1 MHNFIIRNRSALY
14 SICSLFLK
22 LMSGPLAVLLVAT
35 KLTPEVQGVYYTF
48 ISISTIQWIFEIG
61 FSTAI
66 VQHLSATK
74 VKSHF
79 NSYVRV
85 AVCFFTVMS
94 LLVFLSSQLYAQW
107 VFADTSKSIWLM
119 PWLLYSLLFC
129 LNILN
134 NIVPL
139 VEEGRINAEKVYL
152 SKLISGVAYSVS
164 LIISLWLGAGLYSL
178 FISQLSM
185 FLANVVLFKSDYSTI
200 YFEYKSSSVKRSI
213 AVAKSMLSFQYK
225 LSLVWIVGY
234 FYWNIYSVYFYKYVD
249 AVFAG
254 QYGATNSIINALAIA
269 MTAWIQTKRSH
280 LGNLVAGN
288 KVSDTVP
295 ILKQALYFGL
305 FGYIIIASIFILFL
319 KLDVLNLQHRFLV
332 TGLVLQIAIMR
343 LAILAH
349 EIVFMYFRTFRDE
362 PFYCLSILNYI
373 ITPLVVIFSHRYGTI
388 EYCFVAAIAIQYFL
402 IIPIYI
408 KSKKIIMERI

>member
-1 MHNFIIRNRSALY
+1 MYEFIIKNRSALY

-22 LMSGPLAVLLVAT
+22 LMSGPLAVLMVAT

-74 VKSHF
+74 IKSHF
-79 NSYVRV
+79 NSYVKV
-85 AVCFFTVMS
+85 SVYFFTVMS

-107 VFADTSKSIWLM
+107 VFSDTHKSIWLT
-119 PWLLYSLLFC
+119 PWLLYALLFC
-129 LNILN
+129 FNILN

-139 VEEGRINAEKVYL
+139 IEEGRINAEKVYL

-185 FLANVVLFKSDYSTI
+185 FLANVLLFKGNYSII
-200 YFEYKSSSVKRSI
+200 YYEYKSSSIKRSL
-213 AVAKSMLSFQYK
+213 AVAKSMMSFQYK

-234 FYWNIYSVYFYKYVD
+234 FYWNIYSVYFYKYVG

-269 MTAWIQTKRSH
+269 MTAWVQTKRAH

-288 KVSDTVP
+288 KVSETVP

-305 FGYIIIASIFILFL
+305 FGYIIITSIFILFL
-319 KLDVLNLQHRFLV
+319 KLDVLNLQHRFLA
-332 TGLVLQIAIMR
+332 TGLVLQLVLMR
-343 LAILAH
+343 LAILVH
-349 EIVFMYFRTFRDE
+349 EIVFMYFRTFKDE
-362 PFYCLSILNYI
+362 PFYRLSILNYI
-373 ITPLVVIFSHRYGTI
+373 VTPLVVIFAHRYVAL
-388 EYCFVAAIAIQYFL
+388 EYCFIFAIVIQYVL
-402 IIPIYI
+402 IVPIYI